1 MTETGL
7 AYAPQTVSPPGDTIA
22 DLLEERDMSQ
32 AELAR
37 RLGTAP
43 KVVNEIIRGKAPI
56 TPDTAIEL
64 ERVLGAPATFW
75 LTRQA
80 QFDGARAA
88 ATDREKMK
96 GWLPWKQRFPRKW
109 FIEWARMPVG
119 LTRVQE
125 VEWILRYFAVA
136 TPEEWETNYGA
147 AQVAYRRSRVR
158 DSDEHA
164 IASWLR
170 LAERKAQNVECRP
183 FDRERLEAAIPEL
196 RALTCRGPEEFA
208 PAMTSICATAG
219 VALVFVPA
227 VPRSQVSGAVKW
239 LSPSKA
245 MIGLSLLG
253 RFEDRFWFTFFHELC
268 HVLRHQKKLV
278 FLDNERGACDDA
290 DEAEADRFAAEVL
303 IPKTFLNE
311 LAAVRQTE
319 RAVSALADRIG
330 VAPGIVVG
338 RMQHEEWLPRSH
350 LNGLKRRFVLKN
362 QMEQGG
368 FTG

>member
-7 AYAPQTVSPPGDTIA
+7 AYAPQTVSAPGDTIA

-88 ATDREKMK
+88 AADREKMK
-96 GWLPWKQRFPRKW
+96 SWLSWKQRFPRKW
-109 FIEWARMPVG
+109 FIEWAGMPAG
-119 LTRVQE
+119 LARVQE
-125 VEWILRYFAVA
+125 VEWLLRYFAVA
-136 TPEEWETNYGA
+136 TPEEWAANYGA

-158 DSDEHA
+158 DADEHA
-164 IASWLR
+164 VATWLR
-170 LAERKAQNVECRP
+170 MAEREAQALECRA

-196 RALTCRGPEEFA
+196 RALTRREPEEFA
-208 PAMTSICATAG
+208 PELVRRCASVG
-219 VALVFVPA
+219 VAVVFVAA

-239 LSPSKA
+239 LSPTKA

-268 HVLRHQKKLV
+268 HVLKHQKKLV
-278 FLDNERGACDDA
+278 FLDNEGGACDDA
-290 DEAEADRFAAEVL
+290 DEAEADRFAADVL
-303 IPKTFLNE
+303 IPRAALAE
-311 LAAVRQTE
+311 LAFVRHTNEAVTAFASQ
-319 RAVSALADRIG
+319 IG
-330 VAPGIVVG
+330 VSPAIVVG
-338 RMQHEEWLPRSH
+338 RMQHEGWLPRSH

-362 QMEQGG
+362 HDE
-368 FTG
+368 

>member
-7 AYAPQTVSPPGDTIA
+7 AYAPQTVSPPGDTVA

-88 ATDREKMK
+88 AADREKMK
-96 GWLPWKQRFPRKW
+96 GWLSWKQCFPRKW
-109 FIEWARMPVG
+109 FIEWAGMPAG
-119 LTRVQE
+119 LARVQE
-125 VEWILRYFAVA
+125 VEWLLRYFAVA
-136 TPEEWETNYGA
+136 TPEEWAANYGA

-158 DSDEHA
+158 DADEYA
-164 IASWLR
+164 VATWLR
-170 LAERKAQNVECRP
+170 MAEREAQALECRA
-183 FDRERLEAAIPEL
+183 FDRERLEATIPEL
-196 RALTCRGPEEFA
+196 RALTRREPGEFA
-208 PAMTSICATAG
+208 PAMTAICASAG
-219 VALVFVPA
+219 VALVFIPA

-239 LSPSKA
+239 LSPTKA

-268 HVLRHQKKLV
+268 HVLKHQKKLV
-278 FLDNERGACDDA
+278 FLDNEGGACDDA
-290 DEAEADRFAAEVL
+290 DEAEADRFAADVL
-303 IPKTFLNE
+303 IPRSLLPQLAFVRHTNE
-311 LAAVRQTE
+311 AVT
-319 RAVSALADRIG
+319 AFASRIG
-330 VAPGIVVG
+330 VSPAIVVG
-338 RMQHEEWLPRSH
+338 RMQHEGWLPRSH

-362 QMEQGG
+362 HAE
-368 FTG
+368 